1 MMHLAFAAVSSG
13 AVYLV
18 WWVSLLIFLVVLVVV
33 ALLLTLILN
42 TIRKIEQVAANIW
55 TVGQLVANNTVHI
68 PLLKT
73 TNRVVDNIYTE
84 AGQIL
89 GAATRIQKHAEGCYS

>member
-1 MMHLAFAAVSSG
+1 MHLAFAAVSSG
-13 AVYLV
+13 TVSLI

-42 TIRKIEQVAANIW
+42 TIRKIEQVAAQIW

-68 PLLKT
+68 PLLMT
-73 TNRVVDNIYTE
+73 TNRVVDTIYTD

-89 GAATRIQKHAEGCYS
+89 SAAARIQLHAEGCSG